1 MPILPR
7 RELPREP
14 LARADHAIACVTPVG
29 RRGAPTGGLA
39 TVTVPAAAEV
49 APAALEAAPIVA
61 HAALAAHAG
70 PIPAPVDPI
79 PARAGPIAIPAGPI
93 PARAGPSAP
102 VAVPAGPTAAEV
114 ARLSAVI
121 TRQRRELDLLGS
133 QLRAR
138 AVVDLARGMLMEQF
152 GCTPAQA
159 QRQLARLAGESH
171 VSVTE
176 LAAQITHQRAP
187 AAAPDPAL

>member
-1 MPILPR
+1 M
-7 RELPREP
+7 
-14 LARADHAIACVTPVG
+14 
-29 RRGAPTGGLA
+29 
-39 TVTVPAAAEV
+39 TVPAAAEV
-49 APAALEAAPIVA
+49 APAALEAAPIAA
-61 HAALAAHAG
+61 HAAAIAAHAG
-70 PIPAPVDPI
+70 PI
-79 PARAGPIAIPAGPI
+79 PARAGPIA
-93 PARAGPSAP
+93 
-102 VAVPAGPTAAEV
+102 VPAGPSAAEV

-138 AVVDLARGMLMEQF
+138 AVVDLARGVLMEQL

-176 LAAQITHQRAP
+176 LAAQITHQRVP
-187 AAAPDPAL
+187 AAAPDPGLQQLGLPGELQAPVRLGQPQGHRGGGSPRR